1 MVIVQPV
8 GDHDWDRERT
18 AAVATPPRLI
28 DDAAG
33 LGALLDELAA
43 VDRYAID
50 TEFHRERTYYP
61 RLAFIQLAWGGGV
74 ALVDPLA
81 VDVLPLGAVFADG
94 ATAVFHAADQDLE
107 ILERATGAVPSRIF
121 DTQIAAGFLGHGTPS
136 LQAITERILH
146 LRLPKGD
153 RLTDWSRRP
162 LTETQISYAASD
174 VAHLLELAD
183 ALLTELEERGRR
195 EWAEQECADLL
206 ARPHG
211 DQDPE
216 TAWWRLRDSRQLR
229 GASRGVAQSVAA
241 WRERQAMARDIPP
254 RFVLPDLSLLSIA
267 QRPPK
272 TAGELREV
280 RGLDGRHLK
289 GVADQLLATITE
301 GRRLPDTDLRLPRVE
316 EVGKDLRPA
325 VALAAAW
332 VAQMAKDMHIDA
344 GLLAT
349 RSDLVHLLRD
359 DPQARLRAGWRA
371 SVVGEPVRRLTAGE
385 AALAFD
391 GHGGLVLEERSR
403 RPVRPS

>member
-1 MVIVQPV
+1 MSVQSLGNQGWTEEYTSDDPV
-8 GDHDWDRERT
+8 
-18 AAVATPPRLI
+18 RLV
-28 DDAAG
+28 DDQAG
-33 LGALLDELAA
+33 LDQLLRDLAEA
-43 VDRYAID
+43 PRYALD
-50 TEFHRERTYYP
+50 TEFHRERTYFP
-61 RLAFIQLAWGGGV
+61 RLALIQLAWDGGL
-74 ALVDPLA
+74 ALIDPLA
-81 VDVLPLGAVFADG
+81 VDVAPLGALLARD
-94 ATAVFHAADQDLE
+94 ALAVLHAADQDLE
-107 ILERATGAVPSRIF
+107 VLERACGAAPRRIF

-136 LQAITERILH
+136 LQTIIERILQ

-162 LTETQISYAASD
+162 LTATQLTYAASD

-183 ALLTELEERGRR
+183 ALVQELDALGRR

-206 ARPHG
+206 ERDRG
-211 DQDPE
+211 EQDPD

-229 GASRGVAQSVAA
+229 GPSRGVAQSVAA
-241 WRERQAMARDIPP
+241 WRERHAVQRDIPA
-254 RFVLPDLSLLSIA
+254 RFVLPDLALLSIA

-272 TAGELREV
+272 TMAELREV

-289 GVADQLLATITE
+289 GVGEELLAVVTA
-301 GRRLPDTDLRLPRVE
+301 GRRLPEDTLRVPRAE

-332 VAQMAKDMHIDA
+332 VAQMAKHLHIDA

-349 RSDLVHLLRD
+349 RSDLVALLRS
-359 DPQARLRAGWRA
+359 DPDARLRAGWRA
-371 SVVGEPVRRLTAGE
+371 TVVGQPVRRLTEGD

-403 RPVRPS
+403 RPVTPG